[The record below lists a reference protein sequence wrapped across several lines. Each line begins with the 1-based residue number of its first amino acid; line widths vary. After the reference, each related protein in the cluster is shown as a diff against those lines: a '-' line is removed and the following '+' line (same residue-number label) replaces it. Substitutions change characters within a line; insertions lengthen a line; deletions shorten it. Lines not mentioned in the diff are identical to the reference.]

1 MAPRDKAAVAKN
13 TLVDSVLKLEAH
25 YGAPGPPPTTDPFEM
40 IVWENAA
47 YLVDDT
53 RRRTVFELLR
63 RKVGM
68 EPEAIAAAPLEKL
81 AAVIETGGM
90 RPAMR
95 AGKLRTAAALALE
108 IGLARLREAVRS
120 SPAEAR
126 KLLKRFPGIG
136 DPGADKILLFA
147 RARRSLAPD
156 SNILRVLVRLGFG
169 REEANYARTYASAA
183 RAVEA
188 LLLEDV
194 DWCVRA
200 HLLLRRHGRELCKR
214 ASPRCEICPLTKA
227 CRWYRARAG

>member
-68 EPEAIAAAPLEKL
+68 VPEAIAAAPLEKL

-126 KLLKRFPGIG
+126 KATPEPTRSLCSRAPGG
-136 DPGADKILLFA
+136 AWRPTRTFCASWCGWGLAGRRRTTPGPTPRPPGLS
-147 RARRSLAPD
+147 RRSCSTTSTGACALTNSCDATAG
-156 SNILRVLVRLGFG
+156 SC
-169 REEANYARTYASAA
+169 ASEPRRAA
-183 RAVEA
+183 KSV
-188 LLLEDV
+188 
-194 DWCVRA
+194 
-200 HLLLRRHGRELCKR
+200 
-214 ASPRCEICPLTKA
+214 P
-227 CRWYRARAG
+227 

>member
-81 AAVIETGGM
+81 AAVIEVGGM

-136 DPGADKILLFA
+136 DPGADKILA
-147 RARRSLAPD
+147 VRARPAEPGARLEHSARPGAAGVWPGGGELRQDLRLGRPGCRGAPA
-156 SNILRVLVRLGFG
+156 RRRRLVRARSPTLATPRLG
-169 REEANYARTYASAA
+169 
-183 RAVEA
+183 AV
-188 LLLEDV
+188 
-194 DWCVRA
+194 
-200 HLLLRRHGRELCKR
+200 
-214 ASPRCEICPLTKA
+214 
-227 CRWYRARAG
+227 

>member
-1 MAPRDKAAVAKN
+1 MAPRDKVAVAKN

-53 RRRTVFELLR
+53 RRRTVFVLLR

-90 RPAMR
+90 RSAMR
-95 AGKLRTAAALALE
+95 AEKLKTAAALALE
-108 IGLARLREAVRS
+108 IGLATLRETVGS
-120 SPAEAR
+120 SRDEA
-126 KLLKRFPGIG
+126 KKILKRFPGIG
-136 DPGADKILLFA
+136 DPGADKIFLFA

-156 SNILRVLVRLGFG
+156 SNGLRVLVRLGLG
-169 REEANYARTYASAA
+169 QENANYARMYLSAA
-183 RAVEA
+183 RAAET
-188 LLLEDV
+188 LLPDDF

-200 HLLLRRHGRELCKR
+200 HQLLRRHGQELC
-214 ASPRCEICPLTKA
+214 
-227 CRWYRARAG
+227 